1 MIYEDVV
8 EETEAQVR
16 RLLAYLRPAV
26 RAGLPALSTR
36 TQRAVRTASSEQVR
50 RPIYR
55 EGLDQWRS
63 YAPQLGA
70 LRDALGDAV
79 DDYEGRSAG
88 R

>member
-1 MIYEDVV
+1 MRYEDVV
-8 EETEAQVR
+8 DETGGAG
-16 RLLAYLRPAV
+16 APP
-26 RAGLPALSTR
+26 AGLCGLPFEPACLAFHE